1 MLHPDKKFHS
11 ADEFREH
18 FDKCVRYEIHGPIKS
33 DSLDVKQKL
42 LDYQPTDLFSTG
54 IIYPQKNEGSE
65 FNGQQDEIVSA
76 EGLVKK

>member
-33 DSLDVKQKL
+33 TFGCKAKAS
-42 LDYQPTDLFSTG
+42 
-54 IIYPQKNEGSE
+54 
-65 FNGQQDEIVSA
+65 
-76 EGLVKK
+76 